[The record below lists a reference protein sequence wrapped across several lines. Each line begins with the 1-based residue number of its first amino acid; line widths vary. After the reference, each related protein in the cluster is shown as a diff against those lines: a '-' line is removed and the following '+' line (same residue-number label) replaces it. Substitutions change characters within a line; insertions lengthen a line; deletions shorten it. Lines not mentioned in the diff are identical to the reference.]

1 MDSLRFGLALL
12 GLLMATLATS
22 APAPENLR
30 LMTWNIWH
38 GGRENDRFRG
48 PRQVMDVIRQS
59 QADVVMMQETY
70 GSGELIARGL
80 DFHFQPRGTNV
91 SLHSRYPIEEDLS
104 VGEPFNCV
112 GALVRLPSGRRVAVY
127 SLWLPYGED
136 IWIPATRR
144 ASSLEA
150 MLAACQ
156 PSAEVLERLLDQIHQ
171 RLAGPQYADVP
182 VVIGG
187 DFNSMSHLDYT
198 EVAREYYGRPVRWA
212 TSQLMTGQGYRD
224 AFRELH
230 PQISRAQDRT
240 WSPRF
245 PEQEQDR
252 IDFIYFRGVGV
263 EPVRAERIDTSA
275 GLFPSDHAAVLAEL
289 RLGAPVL
296 PREVSLRAA
305 TYNIRHGA
313 GMDDRLDLDRTVR
326 ALRALKADIIGLQ
339 EIDDRV
345 GRSER
350 VNQMA
355 ELGRQLGMH
364 PAFGSFM
371 EYDGGQYGMGILSRY
386 PLVDVDAIR
395 LPDGN
400 EPRVALQALVRL
412 PSGETLRVV
421 NVHFDWV
428 DDDGFRWAQ
437 AQRVHQAV
445 TEGDGPTL
453 LLGDF
458 NDGPES
464 RTLGLFRGS
473 LQEVAKPAGQ
483 RFTWPADRP
492 TQEIDYLFVGPPARW
507 QVGTARVV
515 NERAASDHRP
525 VVADLKLRPS
535 PQG

>member
-112 GALVRLPSGRRVAVY
+112 GALVCLPSGRRVAVY

-187 DFNSMSHLDYT
+187 DFNSMS
-198 EVAREYYGRPVRWA
+198 
-212 TSQLMTGQGYRD
+212 
-224 AFRELH
+224 
-230 PQISRAQDRT
+230 
-240 WSPRF
+240 
-245 PEQEQDR
+245 
-252 IDFIYFRGVGV
+252 
-263 EPVRAERIDTSA
+263 
-275 GLFPSDHAAVLAEL
+275 
-289 RLGAPVL
+289 
-296 PREVSLRAA
+296 
-305 TYNIRHGA
+305 
-313 GMDDRLDLDRTVR
+313 
-326 ALRALKADIIGLQ
+326 
-339 EIDDRV
+339 
-345 GRSER
+345 
-350 VNQMA
+350 
-355 ELGRQLGMH
+355 
-364 PAFGSFM
+364 
-371 EYDGGQYGMGILSRY
+371 
-386 PLVDVDAIR
+386 
-395 LPDGN
+395 
-400 EPRVALQALVRL
+400 
-412 PSGETLRVV
+412 
-421 NVHFDWV
+421 
-428 DDDGFRWAQ
+428 
-437 AQRVHQAV
+437 
-445 TEGDGPTL
+445 
-453 LLGDF
+453 
-458 NDGPES
+458 
-464 RTLGLFRGS
+464 
-473 LQEVAKPAGQ
+473 
-483 RFTWPADRP
+483 
-492 TQEIDYLFVGPPARW
+492 
-507 QVGTARVV
+507 
-515 NERAASDHRP
+515 
-525 VVADLKLRPS
+525 
-535 PQG
+535 